1 MEIRNSKTEMPLFK
15 VKGEKFI
22 FAVQIKLQGKCGVVG
37 ENRMEKI
44 KLTDICNPKQWKTIP
59 TSELLENGYPVYGAN
74 GIIGYYSEFNH
85 KNPVITVTCR
95 GATCGTINITVPKSY
110 VTGNAMCLDDVRSD
124 IYMEYLYYCLK
135 HYNFNNVI
143 SGSAQPQITRQGME
157 KIYVTIGSHNEQMD
171 IVDKLK
177 KVENVIGLRK
187 RELKQLETLVKSRFV
202 ELFGDPIKNPKGWE
216 IVKLSECLERIDNGK
231 SFTCDSNA
239 REGVFP
245 AILKLSAAT
254 YGDYR
259 PYENKA
265 LLDEKQFVES
275 VEVHRGDLL
284 FTRKNTPDLVGM
296 AAYVFETPEKLMM
309 PDLIFR
315 LVTNERMTPTF
326 LWQLINNREFR
337 PAIQGIS
344 GGSAKSMSNIS
355 KERLKNI
362 EVICPP
368 ISEQKKLEGVLEQ
381 VDKSKSKI
389 QKSLEETQL
398 LFDSLMQKYFG

>member
-1 MEIRNSKTEMPLFK
+1 MEKLWKYKKIGEVCIVERGASPRPIDKYITDNESGINWIKIGDTSDSMYITETAQKIIVEGMKKSRYVKPGDFLLSNSMSFGRPYILKIDGCIHDGWLVLRDENALFDKRFLYYYLSSKTTYKKLKSM
-15 VKGEKFI
+15 
-22 FAVQIKLQGKCGVVG
+22 AVGGVVNNLNS
-37 ENRMEKI
+37 EMVRNVIVPVPDKEEQSEIADLFDKI
-44 KLTDICNPKQWKTIP
+44 KKI
-59 TSELLENGYPVYGAN
+59 
-74 GIIGYYSEFNH
+74 
-85 KNPVITVTCR
+85 
-95 GATCGTINITVPKSY
+95 
-110 VTGNAMCLDDVRSD
+110 LDDRKQ
-124 IYMEYLYYCLK
+124 EL
-135 HYNFNNVI
+135 
-143 SGSAQPQITRQGME
+143 
-157 KIYVTIGSHNEQMD
+157 EQLD
-171 IVDKLK
+171 
-177 KVENVIGLRK
+177 
-187 RELKQLETLVKSRFV
+187 TLVKSRFV

-216 IVKLSECLERIDNGK
+216 VVKLSECLERIDNGK

-381 VDKSKSKI
+381 VDKLKSKI

>member
-1 MEIRNSKTEMPLFK
+1 MIRLGDVATY
-15 VKGEKFI
+15 I
-22 FAVQIKLQGKCGVVG
+22 
-37 ENRMEKI
+37 
-44 KLTDICNPKQWKTIP
+44 
-59 TSELLENGYPVYGAN
+59 NGYAFKPEDRGEE
-74 GIIGYYSEFNH
+74 GLPIIR
-85 KNPVITVTCR
+85 IQDL
-95 GATCGTINITVPKSY
+95 
-110 VTGNAMCLDDVRSD
+110 TGNAHDLGF
-124 IYMEYLYYCLK
+124 YNGEY
-135 HYNFNNVI
+135 
-143 SGSAQPQITRQGME
+143 P
-157 KIYVTIGSHNEQMD
+157 
-171 IVDKLK
+171 K
-177 KVENVIGLRK
+177 KVEINDGDILISWSASLGVYIWSEGKALLNQHIFKVVFDKVAIDKNYFVYAVRRK
-187 RELKQLETLVKSRFV
+187 LVEMGMKTHGATMKHIVKKDFDATLIPYPTLDKQAEIAANLNKVSSIIEAREQELQLLDNLIKARFV
-202 ELFGDPIKNPKGWE
+202 ELFGDPIKNPKGWDV
-216 IVKLSECLERIDNGK
+216 VKLSECLERIDNGK

-239 REGVFP
+239 REGAFP

-275 VEVHRGDLL
+275 VEVNRGDLL

-315 LVTNERMTPTF
+315 LVTNERMTPIF

-337 PAIQGIS
+337 PVIQGIS

-368 ISEQKKLEGVLEQ
+368 ISEQKKLEGVLDQ
-381 VDKSKSKI
+381 VDKSKFI
-389 QKSLEETQL
+389 NQL
-398 LFDSLMQKYFG
+398 LQKMELYMSRYNRESEIKQKKCF